1 MVGWLYKRMVSA
13 TKNTLKKLVGISSLD
28 FERLNTVLVEI
39 EYVINFR
46 PFTYM
51 NDEKFNTVLFN
62 LP

>member
-1 MVGWLYKRMVSA
+1 MVSA

-51 NDEKFNTVLFN
+51 NDEKFDTVLFN